1 MTIAT
6 ILDKKGR
13 EVFTMQPASP
23 LADVVKMLREKRI
36 GVVLL
41 AEGATLKG
49 ILSERDIVRALG
61 EKGGA
66 VLSEL
71 ASDYMTANVV
81 TCKEADT
88 IVSVMSK
95 MSSGRFRHMPVVE
108 DGKLI
113 GLVSIGD
120 VVKRRI
126 EETEREAEEM
136 RRYIASA

>member
-6 ILDKKGR
+6 ILDQKGR
-13 EVFTMQPASP
+13 EVFTMKPAST
-23 LADVVKMLREKRI
+23 LTEVVKMLREKKI

-49 ILSERDIVRALG
+49 ILSERDIVRALSDH
-61 EKGGA
+61 GA
-66 VLSEL
+66 SVLSEP
-71 ASDYMTANVV
+71 ASSFMTAKVV
-81 TCKEADT
+81 TCTEADT

-95 MSSGRFRHMPVVE
+95 MTTGRFRHMPVLA
-108 DGKLI
+108 GKKLV

-126 EETEREAEEM
+126 EETEREAEDM
-136 RRYIASA
+136 RQYIASA